1 MLSNFLVCINA
12 VIPLFILLVI
22 GYLVRRTGLLKD
34 EEVHRF
40 NHMVFLVFFP
50 PLMFQ
55 NLYGNNDG
63 FLPDGKLLLFAV
75 PFILCVILL
84 SIPLVKKIEK
94 NPRSQGAMIQ
104 AVYRSNFILMGLPVA
119 INIFGKGNVSQMALL
134 IAVIVPMYNV
144 VSVIILESF
153 RGSKPDIGQ
162 ILKKVATN
170 PIILGAVAGILAILL
185 GITLPKPIATTV
197 EWMADVTT
205 PMALILLGASFDIT
219 TVKGQKRNL
228 VFCILM
234 RLLVVPAAGLSLAA
248 LLGFRGVEFVA
259 LIAMLATPMAVSSYT
274 MADSMDSDGELAGN
288 CVIFSTPLSCITLF
302 FWLFLFKSLGM
313 F

>member
-119 INIFGKGNVSQMALL
+119 INIFGKGNVSQTALL

-185 GITLPKPIATTV
+185 GSLGIHKFYLGYTSTGIIMLLVTLLTFG
-197 EWMADVTT
+197 
-205 PMALILLGASFDIT
+205 LGAVVMAVISLVEGIIYLTKSDYEFYQT
-219 TVKGQKRNL
+219 YELGQKRW
-228 VFCILM
+228 F
-234 RLLVVPAAGLSLAA
+234 
-248 LLGFRGVEFVA
+248 
-259 LIAMLATPMAVSSYT
+259 
-274 MADSMDSDGELAGN
+274 
-288 CVIFSTPLSCITLF
+288 
-302 FWLFLFKSLGM
+302 
-313 F
+313 